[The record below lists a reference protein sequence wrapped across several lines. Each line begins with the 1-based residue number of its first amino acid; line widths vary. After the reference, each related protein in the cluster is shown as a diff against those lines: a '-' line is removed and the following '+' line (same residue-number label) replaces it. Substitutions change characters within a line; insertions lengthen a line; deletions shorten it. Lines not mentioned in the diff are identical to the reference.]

1 MKGAIPYS
9 PPGADAKDRLIK
21 AHLYMINFLAD
32 RMVTQVPAFMTRED
46 IASAAML
53 GLVDAA
59 GRFDPGQG
67 VLFKTFAEKRMRGAV
82 YDEVRRMDWFS
93 RTLRKKQG
101 TIQKSIDDLVR
112 TLGRDPE
119 EQEIAESLQMGL
131 EEYRQLLSETSH
143 LGCISLHET
152 IGESEHGPSLLDN
165 LVNEGDKTALEMLET
180 TELAQQLAEY
190 IDRLSEKERLV
201 VTLYYYEELS
211 QKEIAEVL
219 EISEGRVSQLHS
231 QSLIKLK
238 NHIGR
243 SVKRQRSPLQRNP
256 LQR

>member
-1 MKGAIPYS
+1 MNVVIPYGS
-9 PPGADAKDRLIK
+9 SGADIKDRLIK
-21 AHLYMINFLAD
+21 AHLYMISFLAE
-32 RMVTQVPAFMTRED
+32 RMVTQVPAFMSRED

-82 YDEVRRMDWFS
+82 LDEVRRMDWFS

-101 TIQKSIDDLVR
+101 QIQKTIDDLVR

-119 EQEIAESLQMGL
+119 EQEIATALQMSL
-131 EEYRQLLSETSH
+131 EEYRQLLSETCH

-165 LVNEGDKTALEMLET
+165 LVNESDKTALEMLET
-180 TELAQQLAEY
+180 SELAQQLAEY
-190 IDRLSEKERLV
+190 IDHLSEKERLV

-243 SVKRQRSPLQRNP
+243 NVKRQRSPLQR
-256 LQR
+256 

>member
-1 MKGAIPYS
+1 MKGAVHYS

-21 AHLYMINFLAD
+21 AHLHMVSFLAD
-32 RMVTQVPAFMTRED
+32 RMVTQVPAFMSRED

-59 GRFDPGQG
+59 GRFDTGHG

-82 YDEVRRMDWFS
+82 LDEVRRMDWFS

-101 TIQKSIDDLVR
+101 QIQRAIEDLER
-112 TLGRDPE
+112 SLGRDPE
-119 EQEIAESLQMGL
+119 EQEIAAALHLSL
-131 EEYRQLLSETSH
+131 EEYRQLLGETSH

-152 IGESEHGPSLLDN
+152 IGDSEHGPSLLDN
-165 LVNEGDKTALEMLET
+165 LTNDDDKSAQDMLEAS
-180 TELAQQLAEY
+180 ELARQLAEH

-231 QSLIKLK
+231 QALIKLK
-238 NHIGR
+238 THIGR
-243 SVKRQRSPLQRNP
+243 SQKRQRSPLHR
-256 LQR
+256 

>member
-1 MKGAIPYS
+1 MKGAVPYS

-21 AHLYMINFLAD
+21 AHLHLVSFLAD
-32 RMVTQVPAFMTRED
+32 RMVTQVPAFMSRED

-59 GRFDPGQG
+59 GRFDPGHG

-82 YDEVRRMDWFS
+82 LDEVRRMDWFS

-101 TIQKSIDDLVR
+101 QIQRAIEDLER
-112 TLGRDPE
+112 SLGRDPE
-119 EQEIAESLQMGL
+119 EQEIAAALHLSL
-131 EEYRQLLSETSH
+131 EEYRQLLGETSH

-152 IGESEHGPSLLDN
+152 IGDSEHGPSLLDN
-165 LVNEGDKTALEMLET
+165 LANKDEKSAQDMLEAS
-180 TELAQQLAEY
+180 ELARQLAEH

-231 QSLIKLK
+231 QALIKLK
-238 NHIGR
+238 THIGR
-243 SVKRQRSPLQRNP
+243 SHKRRRSPLQR
-256 LQR
+256 

>member
-1 MKGAIPYS
+1 MTAAVPYS
-9 PPGADAKDRLIK
+9 PPGADTKDRLITT
-21 AHLYMINFLAD
+21 HLHLVSFLAD
-32 RMVTQVPAFMTRED
+32 RMVTQVPAFMSRED

-82 YDEVRRMDWFS
+82 LDEVRRMDWFS

-101 TIQKSIDDLVR
+101 QIQKAIDDLER
-112 TLGRDPE
+112 SLGRDPE
-119 EQEIAESLQMGL
+119 EQEIATALHLSL
-131 EEYRQLLSETSH
+131 EEYHQLLGETSH

-152 IGESEHGPSLLDN
+152 IGDSEHGPCLLDN
-165 LVNEGDKTALEMLET
+165 LTNDNDNSAQDMLEAS
-180 TELAQQLAEY
+180 ELARELAEH

-231 QSLIKLK
+231 QALIKLK
-238 NHIGR
+238 THIGR
-243 SVKRQRSPLQRNP
+243 SQKRQRSPLR
-256 LQR
+256 R